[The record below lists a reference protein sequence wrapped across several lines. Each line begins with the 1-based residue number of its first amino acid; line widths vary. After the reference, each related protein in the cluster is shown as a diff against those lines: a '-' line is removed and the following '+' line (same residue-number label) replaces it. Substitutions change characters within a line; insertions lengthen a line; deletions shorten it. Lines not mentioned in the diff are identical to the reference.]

1 MVVFDTG
8 QPHAVIKRGG
18 SGFDAAGFPPG
29 QDWSLVFL
37 TWEPPIENTA
47 VGYALGIRFDIDP
60 GPPCC
65 CAMTRSGGTS
75 HRPVCARRPVGGARQ
90 TDHPGAHNLVALPGD
105 PVWPV
110 GAYLPI
116 FP

>member
-37 TWEPPIENTA
+37 TWELPIENTA

-60 GPPCC
+60 GTALLLCDDQVWRNVAPASVCP
-65 CAMTRSGGTS
+65 ASG
-75 HRPVCARRPVGGARQ
+75 RWCQA
-90 TDHPGAHNLVALPGD
+90 D
-105 PVWPV
+105 
-110 GAYLPI
+110 
-116 FP
+116 